1 MIRSNSRGDLDSS
14 AVTASAVTAED
25 SVHTQKQA
33 DEILR
38 DHDTSSRYRTDLGWW
53 AWVVGIISIL
63 FIVYHLYAALE
74 RPFNTWIHS
83 AFHLGGCTALIFLM
97 YSAISEILMWTYLR
111 YRRYL

>member
-63 FIVYHLYAALE
+63 FTVYHLYAALE
-74 RPFNTWIHS
+74 RPFIMWLHS
-83 AFHLGGCTALIFLM
+83 PFHLVGRTALIFLL
-97 YSAISEILMWTYLR
+97 YPSASKLFRCTTSS
-111 YRRYL
+111 